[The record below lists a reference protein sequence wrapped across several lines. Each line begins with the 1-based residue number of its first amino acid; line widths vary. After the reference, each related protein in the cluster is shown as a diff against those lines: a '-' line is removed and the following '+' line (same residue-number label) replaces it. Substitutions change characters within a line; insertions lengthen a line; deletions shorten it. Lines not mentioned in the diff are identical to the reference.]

1 MKNSVL
7 YLIVLLMTS
16 LIFALILTPVRGG
29 EFYPEVFGDHH
40 LLESFCTFVIFFV
53 AIGFTIKI
61 LAKLFSSLL
70 EKKEIHI
77 RILFSAPIFFIGTLV
92 GFIIANLIFL
102 LLFGSCPL
110 PIYCAPFSFSFLIK
124 ISIAGTM
131 LASIVEGG
139 IMFKERCLELQKEK
153 EVTQLQ
159 AKIKVLQTQLNPRFF
174 FDSLASV
181 QSLIYEKPR
190 IAEETLAA
198 VSEIF
203 RYSLRR
209 GQKDFIK
216 LEEEI
221 NLIKR
226 YLFIEETRLRSDI
239 KITWEVDEELLDCLI
254 PPFIIHPLVENAV
267 EHEVAENKKG
277 KIQIAV
283 KEKDGKINISVSNT
297 GRAKV
302 RFIPEHSLYNIK
314 QRIKVLYGDRGSF
327 KIKTNGEVRIEILI
341 PRRTHSSS
349 NSQNQ

>member
-1 MKNSVL
+1 M
-7 YLIVLLMTS
+7 
-16 LIFALILTPVRGG
+16 FALILTPVGGG

-40 LLESFCTFVIFFV
+40 LLENFCTFVIFFV

-61 LAKLFSSLL
+61 LSKLFSSYL
-70 EKKEIHI
+70 KKREIHI
-77 RILFSAPIFFIGTLV
+77 RILISAPIFFAGTLV
-92 GFIIANLIFL
+92 GYIIANLIFL

-110 PIYCAPFSFSFLIK
+110 PIYCAPFSFSFIIK

-131 LASIVEGG
+131 LALIVEGG
-139 IMFKERCLELQKEK
+139 IMFRGRCLELQKEK
-153 EVTQLQ
+153 KVSQLQ
-159 AKIKVLQTQLNPRFF
+159 GKIKVLQAQLNPRFF

-190 IAEETLAA
+190 IAEEILAA
-198 VSEIF
+198 MSEIF

-216 LEEEI
+216 LKEEI
-221 NLIKR
+221 NIIKR

-239 KITWEVDEELLDCLI
+239 KITWDVDEKLLNCLI
-254 PPFIIHPLVENAV
+254 PPFMIHPLVENAV

-283 KEKDGKINISVSNT
+283 KEKDDKIDISVSNT
-297 GRAKV
+297 GRTTV
-302 RFIPEHSLYNIK
+302 RFIPDHSLYNIK

-327 KIKTNGEVRIEILI
+327 KINTNGEIRIEISI
-341 PRRTHSSS
+341 PRQNHSSF